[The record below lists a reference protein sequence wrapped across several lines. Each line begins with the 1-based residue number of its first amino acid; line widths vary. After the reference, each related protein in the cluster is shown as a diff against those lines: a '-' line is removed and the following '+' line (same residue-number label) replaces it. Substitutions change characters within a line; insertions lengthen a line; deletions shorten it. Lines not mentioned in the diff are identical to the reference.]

1 MKILGIETSCDETA
15 VAWVEQ
21 VENEFCVVDSLVSS
35 QIRLH
40 QRFGGVVPEIATRE
54 HLKNL
59 PQLTKD
65 LISNNALDLNEVDG
79 IAVTVGPGLPT
90 ALLVGVSY
98 GKALGVALGKPVY
111 GVNHLEG
118 HLFSPFFHLSKK
130 ESSPRRESFPSPS
143 ESLEIPF
150 PMIGLIVSGGHTLII
165 EVKGWNRYH
174 KRGGTVDDAAGEA
187 FDKVAR
193 MLGLPYPGG
202 PEIEKWGELGNAEA
216 VDFPQSFPERDN
228 FNFSFSGLKTSVRY
242 FLEKNPEYQ
251 ERAEK
256 KRDLCASFQKAV
268 VDVLVRKAV
277 RACQL
282 IGSKTLVVAGG
293 VACNGVLRE
302 RLRQKCQ
309 THGIALHIADP
320 TLCTDNAAMIA
331 CVAAARLSAG
341 IDPDLAGDFNPNLH
355 F

>member
-21 VENEFCVVDSLVSS
+21 VGTQYRVIDSLVSS

-40 QRFGGVVPEIATRE
+40 ERFGGVVPEIATRE

-59 PQLTKD
+59 PALTKD
-65 LISNNALDLNEVDG
+65 LISKNHLDLKELDG

-98 GKALGVALGKPVY
+98 AKGLGVALGKPVY

-118 HLFSPFFHLSKK
+118 HLFSPFFHLEDRSLMDSQK
-130 ESSPRRESFPSPS
+130 EGFDPAQLR
-143 ESLEIPF
+143 IPF
-150 PMIGLIVSGGHTLII
+150 PMMGLIVSGGHTLII
-165 EVKGWNRYH
+165 EVKGWKEYL

-202 PEIEKWGELGNAEA
+202 PEIEKWARLGNAEA
-216 VDFPQSFPERDN
+216 IDFPQSFPEREN

-242 FLEKNPEYQ
+242 FLEKNPDYKEIDQ
-251 ERAEK
+251 K
-256 KRDLCASFQKAV
+256 KRDLCASFQKAIV
-268 VDVLVRKAV
+268 EVLVRKTI
-277 RACQL
+277 RACQQT
-282 IGSKTLVVAGG
+282 GSKSVVVAGG

-302 RLRQKCQ
+302 RLQQEGLKAGV
-309 THGIALHIADP
+309 TVHIADP
-320 TLCTDNAAMIA
+320 NLCTDNAAMIA
-331 CVAAARLSAG
+331 SVAAARLG
-341 IDPDLAGDFNPNLH
+341 VGVDPDVAGDFNPNLR